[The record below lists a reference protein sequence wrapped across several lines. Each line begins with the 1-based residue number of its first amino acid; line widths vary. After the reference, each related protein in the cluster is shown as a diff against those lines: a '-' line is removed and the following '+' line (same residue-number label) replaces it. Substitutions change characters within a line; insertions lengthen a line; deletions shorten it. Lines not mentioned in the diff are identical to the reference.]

1 MQIHDIERLQARLP
15 DYPGILAR
23 ERFFNSAVLIPLV
36 LKDEEIYVLFQKRA
50 NHIRQGGEV
59 CFPGG
64 QHDPEL
70 DADYRET
77 AIRETIEELGVER
90 EQISIIG
97 RLDLFLAP
105 QGVTIEP
112 FVGMLNITDVHE
124 LSIDAN
130 EVERVF
136 LLPMSYFETTPPQEY
151 HVRVEVQPS
160 YIDEQGKKQ
169 ILLPVRE
176 LGLPERYAQPW
187 GGKHYRVLVYLTP
200 EETVWGMTAAIIYE
214 LVQKL
219 HL

>member
-1 MQIHDIERLQARLP
+1 MHIQDLERLQAQLP
-15 DYPGILAR
+15 ICPGILAR

-36 LKDEEIYVLFQKRA
+36 LKDEEVYVLFQKRA

-70 DADYRET
+70 DADYQET

-90 EQISIIG
+90 EQIRILG

-112 FVGMLNITDVHE
+112 FVGILNVADVHD
-124 LSIDAN
+124 LSLDAN

-136 LLPMSYFETTPPQEY
+136 LLPMSYFETTLPQEY
-151 HVRVEVQPS
+151 HVRMEVQPS
-160 YIDEQGKKQ
+160 YIDEQGEEQ
-169 ILLPVRE
+169 ILLPVRA
-176 LGLPERYAQPW
+176 LGLPERYARPW
-187 GGKHYRVLVYLTP
+187 GGKHYRVLVYQTP

>member
-1 MQIHDIERLQARLP
+1 MHIHDIESLQAQLP
-15 DYPGILAR
+15 ACPGILAR

-36 LKDEEIYVLFQKRA
+36 LKNEEVYVLFQKRA
-50 NHIRQGGEV
+50 NHIRQEGEV

-64 QHDPEL
+64 QHDSEL
-70 DADYRET
+70 DVDYQET
-77 AIRETIEELGVER
+77 AIRETIEELGIQR
-90 EQISIIG
+90 EQISILG

-112 FVGMLNITDVHE
+112 FVGILSIAGVHE
-124 LSIDAN
+124 LSPDPN

-136 LLPMSYFETTPPQEY
+136 LLPMAYFETTTPQEY

-160 YIDEQGKKQ
+160 YIDEKGEEQ
-169 ILLPVRE
+169 ILLPVRA
-176 LGLPERYAQPW
+176 LGLPERYTRPW
-187 GGKHYRVLVYLTP
+187 GGKTYRVLVYLTP

>member
-1 MQIHDIERLQARLP
+1 MHIQDLERLQAQLP
-15 DYPGILAR
+15 TCPGILAR

-36 LKDEEIYVLFQKRA
+36 LKDDEVYVLFQKRA
-50 NHIRQGGEV
+50 NHIRQGGEI

-70 DADYRET
+70 DADYQET
-77 AIRETIEELGVER
+77 AIRETIEELGVKR
-90 EQISIIG
+90 EQIRIIG

-112 FVGMLNITDVHE
+112 FVGILNVADVRGLE
-124 LSIDAN
+124 IDPN

-136 LLPMSYFETTPPQEY
+136 LLPMSYFEITPPQEY
-151 HVRVEVQPS
+151 YVRMEVQPS
-160 YIDEQGKKQ
+160 YIDEQGEER
-169 ILLPVRE
+169 ILLPVKA

-200 EETVWGMTAAIIYE
+200 EETVWGMTAAIIHA